1 MDFYLRPSEPEDEAF
16 VRRLNQLAYEEVVS
30 AQFGEW
36 DPVKQKASFDLKWKA
51 QMYSIIVLGGMPVG
65 AVSSVWSDV
74 ALTLM
79 ELLVLPLHQGLGI
92 GTQVV
97 LQLQREARSQQL
109 PLLLQVLHLN
119 RARGLYERL
128 GFRVYET
135 TETHYRMR
143 WDSDS
148 SS

>member
-1 MDFYLRPSEPEDEAF
+1 VDFHLRPSEPEDEAF
-16 VRRLNQLAYEEVVS
+16 VRRLNQLAYEGVVS
-30 AQFGEW
+30 AQFGGW
-36 DPVKQKASFDLKWKA
+36 DPSKQQAFFDLKWKT
-51 QMYSIIVLGGMPVG
+51 QTYFIIVAGGMPVG
-65 AVSSVWSDV
+65 AVSSIWSDV

-79 ELLVLPLHQGLGI
+79 ELLVLPAHQGIGI

-97 LQLQREARSQQL
+97 QQLQKEARSRQL

>member
-1 MDFYLRPSEPEDEAF
+1 VDFYLRPSEPEDEAF

>member
-1 MDFYLRPSEPEDEAF
+1 VDFYLRPSEPEDEAF
-16 VRRLNQLAYEEVVS
+16 VRRLNQLAYEEVVA
-30 AQFGEW
+30 AQFGGW
-36 DPVKQKASFDLKWKA
+36 DPVRQAAFFDLKWKT
-51 QMYSIIVLGGMPVG
+51 QTYSIIVASAAPVG

-79 ELLVLPLHQGLGI
+79 ELLVLPAHQNGGI

-97 LQLQREARSQQL
+97 QQLQKEARSQQL

-143 WDSDS
+143 WDSAS